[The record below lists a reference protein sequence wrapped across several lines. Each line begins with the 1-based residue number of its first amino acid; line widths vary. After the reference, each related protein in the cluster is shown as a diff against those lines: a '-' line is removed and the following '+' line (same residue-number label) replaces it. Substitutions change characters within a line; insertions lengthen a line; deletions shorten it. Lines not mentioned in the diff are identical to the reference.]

1 VDHPLARKPLIILES
16 QREVEMRLA
25 RVVVAGLSVAAG
37 GVPAEAAEVARSMA
51 ELEARLA
58 PGARVDVVDRDGRVY
73 RGDFARADADGVLL
87 TAGGSDPGRRIAA
100 ADVISVTRDGDPV
113 KNGALIGGGI
123 GLASS
128 LLLWAADDEEFCDA
142 EECVLSAV
150 FVTATY
156 AGIGAL
162 VDHLVKG
169 RTVVYRAPAGAAV
182 SVGPQPVRGGA
193 GLRLTLRF

>member
-1 VDHPLARKPLIILES
+1 MRIAWSGAALAALVTAAP
-16 QREVEMRLA
+16 QA
-25 RVVVAGLSVAAG
+25 VA
-37 GVPAEAAEVARSMA
+37 AAEVARSMA

-58 PGARVDVVDRDGRVY
+58 PGAAVDVIDREGRVY

-87 TAGGSDPGRRIAA
+87 ALAGNDAGRRIPAA
-100 ADVISVTRDGDPV
+100 EVISVTREGDSL
-113 KNGALIGGGI
+113 KNGLLIGAGI
-123 GLASS
+123 GALSS

-162 VDHLVKG
+162 IDHLVKG
-169 RTVVYRAPAGAAV
+169 RTVVYRAPADRV
-182 SVGPQPVRGGA
+182 SLSVAPYPVRRGA
-193 GLRLTLRF
+193 GLGLALRF

>member
-1 VDHPLARKPLIILES
+1 L
-16 QREVEMRLA
+16 
-25 RVVVAGLSVAAG
+25 RVAWTAAGIAAFVAAG
-37 GVPAEAAEVARSMA
+37 AAPAGAEVARSMA

-73 RGDFARADADGVLL
+73 RGEFARADADGVLL
-87 TAGGSDPGRRIAA
+87 TAGGSDSGRRIAA
-100 ADVISVTRDGDPV
+100 ADVISVTREGDSV

-162 VDHLVKG
+162 IDHLVKG
-169 RTVVYRAPAGAAV
+169 RTLVYRAPAGPVALTLE
-182 SVGPQPVRGGA
+182 PLPVRRGA